1 MLCSLS
7 RTQKPQSK
15 HASAALGG
23 GGGAAELG
31 NLSLVRALW
40 HATQFEFTDGGA
52 AVVRP
57 NAAMPRLAEGTSTL
71 LHETF
76 RVAFSKGYDFHFAHA
91 GELLLVQKCGFALTS
106 FILLRQRV
114 ELEY

>member
-1 MLCSLS
+1 M
-7 RTQKPQSK
+7 R
-15 HASAALGG
+15 
-23 GGGAAELG
+23 
-31 NLSLVRALW
+31 
-40 HATQFEFTDGGA
+40 A